1 MLLQLLLRGYSHI
14 GLLMLNLVILHHV
27 LNLLLVSSL
36 SFTISDESLLLKIGI
51 ILI

>member
-14 GLLMLNLVILHHV
+14 SVLLNLVILHHV
-27 LNLLLVSSL
+27 LDLLLVSSL